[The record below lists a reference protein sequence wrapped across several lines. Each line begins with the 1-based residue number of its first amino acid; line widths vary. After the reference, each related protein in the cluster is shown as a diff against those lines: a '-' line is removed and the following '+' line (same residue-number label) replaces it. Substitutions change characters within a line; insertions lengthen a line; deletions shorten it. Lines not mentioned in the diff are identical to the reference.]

1 MTSTNQSSE
10 RKQKQLLSVLVLMV
24 VHFAAGCAG
33 TVLPESRQGSA
44 PPLSITTSSIPSAQL
59 QNPYSAA
66 LTATGG
72 TSPYTWSIQSGS
84 LPAGLTLSASTGTIS
99 GTPTAA
105 GSFRFTVKVTDST
118 TPTAQTATQS
128 FSITIAAAAYSVLL
142 NWAASPSLSVIGYN
156 VYRST
161 VSGSAFAK
169 INSSPIEGLSYTDA
183 TVAAG
188 QTYYYVATAIN
199 LSGDESTYSEQ
210 IQMNIP

>member
-1 MTSTNQSSE
+1 MKE
-10 RKQKQLLSVLVLMV
+10 KQKQLLAIVVLIVI
-24 VHFAAGCAG
+24 HFVAGCAG
-33 TVLPESRQGSA
+33 AVSPASHQSSA
-44 PPLSITTSSIPSAQL
+44 TALSVITSSIPAAQL
-59 QNPYSAA
+59 QVPYSAT